1 MRNDLLQLIHH
12 IDAPCQKVR
21 KQIVDKLYLE
31 EVIQIVRDI
40 RHEYFLKDQRQLIYE
55 KLDT

>member
-1 MRNDLLQLIHH
+1 MRNDLLQLIHQ